1 MKNTVRYEYKIVSE
15 RDYSPTE
22 TPLTT
27 ELSDLSA
34 EGWEVVAAVPNG
46 NHSFRVLLRR
56 EVKP

>member
-1 MKNTVRYEYKIVSE
+1 MKNTVRYEYKIVNE
-15 RDYSPTE
+15 RNYSPTE
-22 TPLTT
+22 PPLTT

-46 NHSFRVLLRR
+46 NSFRVLLRR